1 LAHERR
7 PGEQA
12 SGERACLL
20 GAGAEVVERVEAFVD
35 TRDGDPPLEVVEV
48 VGNDE
53 VVGNRVAGAEG
64 AEGLNCELSLR
75 LLLSRGMR
83 G

>member
-1 LAHERR
+1 MSVVPVSR
-7 PGEQA
+7 PPE
-12 SGERACLL
+12 SGHACS
-20 GAGAEVVERVEAFVD
+20 AQGAEVVERVEAFVD